1 MQQAGVAVFVSR
13 VRVFAGGADSG
24 QFSKENS
31 PPHPPKTRHK
41 HGANGSHGHV
51 ELGKE
56 NVNQISALVLNKPN
70 YKIRLILIKTMSD
83 YCYANK

>member
-1 MQQAGVAVFVSR
+1 MQFLYHVYECLQGVPTVVSLAR
-13 VRVFAGGADSG
+13 
-24 QFSKENS
+24 KIL
-31 PPHPPKTRHK
+31 PPTPKTRHK

-70 YKIRLILIKTMSD
+70 YKIGLILIKTMSD